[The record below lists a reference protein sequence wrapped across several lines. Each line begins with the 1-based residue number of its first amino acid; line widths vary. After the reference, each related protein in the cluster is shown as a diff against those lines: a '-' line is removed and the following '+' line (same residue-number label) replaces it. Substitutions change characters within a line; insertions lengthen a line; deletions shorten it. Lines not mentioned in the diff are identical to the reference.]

1 MRRPW
6 LLWVLFGL
14 SLVLTLRAAATY
26 REGFDSS
33 GRVAGVSLTEM
44 STQALDAAP
53 TASEAKIHY
62 KTLLVYAAADIKNK
76 GTNGLRLLAD
86 FRDRVFT
93 QPGVTYD
100 MRLPDGTYPK
110 MNFRKTL
117 TVNDFLDNW
126 PTWMPALDPTIRE
139 PVPTVTDAVHA
150 ESKLLAFLQRYYP
163 SGGDVQTQQVV
174 RGLIE
179 DFAYRFVYDRDTQQY
194 QLVPD
199 ITSRSLLENW
209 VNPVMKKYSSE

>member
-1 MRRPW
+1 MKNTGW

-14 SLVLTLRAAATY
+14 SLLITTGTII

-33 GRVAGVSLTEM
+33 GRISGVSLTEM

-62 KTLLVYAAADIKNK
+62 KTLLLFAGDDIKK
-76 GTNGLRLLAD
+76 QGTNGLRILAD
-86 FRDRVFT
+86 FRDRVYT

-110 MNFRKTL
+110 MNFRRDL
-117 TVNDFLDNW
+117 TVADFLDNW
-126 PTWMPALDPTIRE
+126 PSWMPALDPTIRE
-139 PVPTVTDAVHA
+139 PIPTVTDAVHA
-150 ESKLLAFLQRYYP
+150 ESKLLAFIQRYYP
-163 SGGDVQTQQVV
+163 NGGDVQTQQVLN
-174 RGLIE
+174 GLIQ
-179 DFAYRFVYDRDTQQY
+179 DFASRFVYEAGVTY

-199 ITSRSLLENW
+199 ITSRSLLQNW
-209 VNPVMKKYSSE
+209 VNPVMKRPVPRE

>member
-1 MRRPW
+1 M
-6 LLWVLFGL
+6 
-14 SLVLTLRAAATY
+14 
-26 REGFDSS
+26 
-33 GRVAGVSLTEM
+33 SLTEM

-62 KTLLVYAAADIKNK
+62 KTLLLFAGDDIKK
-76 GTNGLRLLAD
+76 QGTNGLRILAD
-86 FRDRVFT
+86 FRDRIYT

-110 MNFRKTL
+110 MNFRKDL

-139 PVPTVTDAVHA
+139 PIPTVTDAVHA
-150 ESKLLAFLQRYYP
+150 ESKLLAFVQRYYP
-163 SGGDVQTQQVV
+163 NGGDVQTQQVLN
-174 RGLIE
+174 GLIQ
-179 DFAYRFVYDRDTQQY
+179 DFAARFVFSADTPY

-199 ITSRSLLENW
+199 ITSRSVLQNW
-209 VNPVMKKYSSE
+209 VNPVMKRPVPRE

>member
-1 MRRPW
+1 MKSTGW

-14 SLVLTLRAAATY
+14 SLLITARVIIL
-26 REGFDSS
+26 EGFDSS
-33 GRVAGVSLTEM
+33 GRMPGMSLTEM

-53 TASEAKIHY
+53 TSSEAKIHY
-62 KTLLVYAAADIKNK
+62 KTLLLFAGDDIKK
-76 GTNGLRLLAD
+76 QGTAGLRILAD
-86 FRDRVFT
+86 FRDRVYT

-100 MRLPDGTYPK
+100 MRLPNGRYPTV
-110 MNFRKTL
+110 NFRKDL

-126 PTWMPALDPTIRE
+126 PSWMPALDPTIRE
-139 PVPTVTDAVHA
+139 PTPTSTDAVHA

-163 SGGDVQTQQVV
+163 NGGDVQTQQVV
-174 RGLIE
+174 NGLIQ
-179 DFAYRFVYDRDTQQY
+179 DFAYRFVYDQEVQY

-209 VNPVMKKYSSE
+209 VNPVMKRPVPRE

>member
-1 MRRPW
+1 MRSTGW

-14 SLVLTLRAAATY
+14 SLLITIRAIIV
-26 REGFDSS
+26 EDFDSS
-33 GRVAGVSLTEM
+33 GRITGVSLSEM

-53 TASEAKIHY
+53 TASEAKLHY
-62 KTLLVYAAADIKNK
+62 KTLLLFAGDDIKK
-76 GTNGLRLLAD
+76 QGTSGLRILAD

-110 MNFRKTL
+110 MNFRRDL
-117 TVNDFLDNW
+117 TVDDFLNNW
-126 PTWMPALDPTIRE
+126 PSWMPALDPTIRE
-139 PVPTVTDAVHA
+139 PIPTVTDAVHA

-163 SGGDVQTQQVV
+163 NGGDVQTQQVLN
-174 RGLIE
+174 GLIQ
-179 DFAYRFVYDRDTQQY
+179 DFAYRFVYDQGVQY

-199 ITSRSLLENW
+199 ITTRSLLQNW
-209 VNPVMKKYSSE
+209 VNPVMKRPVPRE

>member
-1 MRRPW
+1 MKNTGW
-6 LLWVLFGL
+6 LIWVLFGL
-14 SLVLTLRAAATY
+14 SLLITASAII

-33 GRVAGVSLTEM
+33 GRMPGMSLTEM

-53 TASEAKIHY
+53 TAPEAKLHY
-62 KTLLVYAAADIKNK
+62 KTLLLFAGDDIKK
-76 GTNGLRLLAD
+76 QGTNGLRILAD
-86 FRDRVFT
+86 FRDRVYT

-110 MNFRKTL
+110 MNFRRGL

-139 PVPTVTDAVHA
+139 PIPTVTDAVHA
-150 ESKLLAFLQRYYP
+150 ESKLLAFIQRYYP
-163 SGGDVQTQQVV
+163 NGGDVQTQQVLN
-174 RGLIE
+174 GLIQ
-179 DFAYRFVYDRDTQQY
+179 DFATRFVYEAGTSY

-199 ITSRSLLENW
+199 ITSRSLLHGW
-209 VNPVMKKYSSE
+209 VNPVMKRPVPRE